1 MDRARR
7 RRLRAGAVKRHLVLV
22 GLPGSGK
29 TTVGRRLAGLL
40 GAAFS
45 DIDEIVA
52 AAAGMPVAQV
62 FATHGEP
69 RFRRMERAAMDGAM
83 AAPPH
88 VIAPGAGWIVQP
100 GNLAAAGHA
109 LLIYLE
115 IPPEAAATRLQGDA
129 TRPLL
134 AGAEPVARL
143 GALLAEREAWYRK
156 SAAGV
161 DATGTPDSV
170 ARAVLEAARP
180 FVT

>member
-1 MDRARR
+1 
-7 RRLRAGAVKRHLVLV
+7 VKRHLVLV

-29 TTVGRRLAGLL
+29 TTVGRHLAGLL

-45 DIDEIVA
+45 DIDEIVVS
-52 AAAGMPVAQV
+52 AAGMPVAQV

-100 GNLAAAGHA
+100 GNLDAAASA
-109 LLIYLE
+109 LLVYLE
-115 IPPEAAATRLQGDA
+115 ISPEAAAERLHGDS

-134 AGAEPVARL
+134 AGAEPSARL
-143 GALLAEREAWYRK
+143 AALLAEREAWYRRA
-156 SAAGV
+156 AAGV
-161 DATGTPDSV
+161 DASGTPESV
-170 ARAVLEAARP
+170 ARAVLEAAGRL
-180 FVT
+180 VT